1 MQNRKILISGAGI
14 AGTALA
20 GQLLARGFEPV
31 LIERAPAFRDG
42 GYMIDVGG
50 TGYDL
55 VERYGLLEAARARSY
70 AFDRMSFVN
79 ADGKLV
85 SSFGGEVLRRAMEGR
100 FFSIPRGDLAR
111 VLHDPITGKV
121 ETLYGVTIDALRED
135 STGVEVT
142 LSNGFLRRFDLVVG
156 AEGVRSP
163 LRARI
168 FGTDEQFEKFL
179 GYYAASF
186 ITQDYP
192 HRDEG
197 VYLSHAVPGRQI
209 SRYAMRG
216 GRTAFLLVF
225 VQDAPLAAHDI
236 QARKALLAARF
247 GADGWET
254 PQILARLAQAD
265 ELYFDAVSQ
274 IRMPHWSRGR
284 VALIGDAAYGP
295 SLLAGA
301 GSAFAMLGA
310 YVLAGELAE
319 AAGDH
324 ARAFA
329 AYEKKLHPFLLRQQ
343 DRAISFAGS
352 FLPRTKFGL
361 GFRNLVLGAMNFPPL
376 GTLFVRQ
383 MVGERYPL
391 PDYNQPAAR

>member
-31 LIERAPAFRDG
+31 LIERAPQFRDG

-55 VERYGLLEAARARSY
+55 VERYGLLEAARARGY
-70 AFDRMSFVN
+70 EFDRMSFVD
-79 ADGKLV
+79 ARGRQV
-85 SSFGGEVLRRAMEGR
+85 SSFGGKVLHRATGGR
-100 FFSIPRGDLAR
+100 FFSIPRGDLAWI
-111 VLHDPITGKV
+111 LHEPIKDKV
-121 ETLYGVTIDALRED
+121 ETLYGVTIKALVEDA
-135 STGVEVT
+135 SGVEVT
-142 LSNGFLRRFDLVVG
+142 LSNGVVRRFDLVIG
-156 AEGVRSP
+156 AEGMRSP
-163 LRARI
+163 LRERI
-168 FGTDEQFEKFL
+168 FGAETRFEKFL

-197 VYLSHAVPGRQI
+197 IYLSHAMPGRQI

-225 VQDAPLAAHDI
+225 AENAPLVAHDV
-236 QARKALLAARF
+236 QAQKALIAARF
-247 GADGWET
+247 GADGWEA
-254 PQILARLAQAD
+254 PEILARLEQTD

-274 IRMPHWSRGR
+274 IRMPRWSRGR
-284 VALIGDAAYGP
+284 LALIGDSAYAP

-310 YVLAGELAE
+310 YILAGELR
-319 AAGDH
+319 AAGGGH
-324 ARAFA
+324 GRAFN

-343 DRAISFAGS
+343 DQVIGLAGS
-352 FLPRTKFGL
+352 FAPKTKFGI
-361 GFRNLVLGAMNFPPL
+361 GFRNLVINAMNFPPL
-376 GTLFVRQ
+376 GTIFVRQ
-383 MVGERYPL
+383 MMGEHFPL
-391 PDYNQPAAR
+391 PNYD